1 MSFPTRRLASA
12 LLLLGAATSP
22 LQAQLAAPTG
32 QPDEA
37 RPNKANWALANRFGT
52 GALRS
57 VTYTFGVQP
66 RFLGKS
72 DTMYYNWRD
81 RSGSRFMLYV
91 PSPAG
96 GTKRALFDPAKMAE
110 QLTLLSKKPYD
121 ATNLPFQAITFLKS
135 HKAFRFTVD
144 TVRYEWTLASESL
157 KSLGRVQRNAPPPA
171 DEERDSQGGGF
182 GGGGGGGFG
191 GGAAGRDFKNYA
203 PDSTV
208 FVFARDHNLFLV
220 DVKKGDTTK
229 ISTDGAEDYSFGARD
244 TTENRRQ
251 LNALSGGGGQ
261 QNDGEETE
269 ENDASSRD
277 MRVRPNVIWS
287 PDSKSFAFVRR
298 DQRKVKDLFLVNVLA
313 NPRPVLLHYKYTM
326 PGEENVT
333 QNELWLYRRG
343 DAAIKQVNVRKWKD
357 QSLQDLHWP
366 VSGDKLRLVRRDRPQ
381 RSVDFIEL
389 DVATGAIKTLLT
401 DAIEGAALEP
411 KPVRYLAKGGEFLWW
426 SQKTGWGMFYVYGFD
441 GGEKRALTTGQWNAN
456 SIVKIDSTTK
466 QVWVSGQGRE
476 PGEQLYQT
484 HLYRVNGDGT
494 GFTLLDAGNAHH
506 ALTLGENGTPS
517 IVSPSGRYVYDTYSR
532 MDQTPVSVVR
542 DGLTGRVLTK
552 LEEMDVSKLKELGWK
567 PAEPFSVK
575 AADGVTEL
583 FGNVFKP
590 FDFDSTKR
598 YPVIHYVYP
607 GPQTEAVTT
616 GFSVGGGQMQLAQL
630 GFIVVQ
636 VGHRGGSPLRSLA
649 YHRYGYGNLRDYAL
663 ADKKAAL
670 EQLAARHKFI
680 DLDKV
685 GIYGHSGGG
694 FLTAAAM
701 LLPPYNEFFKVG
713 WSESGNH
720 DNNIY
725 NQNWS
730 EWNHGVRVVAKNDSA
745 RGGARAGAAGA
756 QRRGGP
762 GAGNGVGASREVVQ
776 DSTNIDNVRF
786 EIRVPTNDELAAN
799 LKGNLALVTGDLD
812 NNVHPGGTIRLANAL
827 IKANKRFDYYVYPG
841 EPHGYRGAVGT
852 YNQRMLMEYFAEH
865 LLGDY
870 YRGNGEIK

>member
-1 MSFPTRRLASA
+1 MPHLVRPLGRWTAAVLLAGSA
-12 LLLLGAATSP
+12 AALP
-22 LQAQLAAPTG
+22 AQTGPQAAPTN
-32 QPDEA
+32 A
-37 RPNKANWALANRFGT
+37 NRPNKANWELANRFSGN
-52 GALRS
+52 ALRAI
-57 VTYTFGVQP
+57 TYTFGVQP
-66 RFLGKS
+66 RFLGQTDS
-72 DTMYYNWRD
+72 LYYSWRD
-81 RSGSRFMLYV
+81 RNGTRFMLYV
-91 PSPAG
+91 PSPTG
-96 GTKRALFDPAKMAE
+96 GTKRPLFDPNKMAE
-110 QLTLLSKKPYD
+110 QLTMLSRKPYD
-121 ATNLPFQAITFLKS
+121 ATNLPFQTITFLKN

-144 TVRYEWTLASESL
+144 TVRYEWTLATETL
-157 KSLGRVQRNAPPPA
+157 KSLGRPPRGGPPPA
-171 DEERDSQGGGF
+171 DEERDTQGGGG

-191 GGAAGRDFKNYA
+191 GGNSREFRNFS

-220 DVKKGDTTK
+220 DTLKKDTVK
-229 ISTDGAEDYSFGARD
+229 ISTDGVEDYSFGARD

-251 LNALSGGGGQ
+251 LNALGGGGGQ
-261 QNDGEETE
+261 QQEDGENEG
-269 ENDASSRD
+269 DAGTD
-277 MRVRPNVIWS
+277 MRVRANVVWS
-287 PDSKSFAFVRR
+287 PDSRSFAVVRR

-333 QNELWLYRRG
+333 QNELWVYRRG
-343 DAAIKQVNVRKWKD
+343 EPAIKQVSVRRWKD
-357 QSLQDLHWP
+357 QSLQDVHWP
-366 VSGDKLRLVRRDRPQ
+366 LNGDKVRRVRRDRPQ
-381 RSVDFIEL
+381 RAIDFIEV
-389 DVATGAIKTLLT
+389 DVPSGAIRTLLT

-411 KPVRYLAKGGEFLWW
+411 KPIRYLRKGGDFLWW
-426 SQKTGWGMFYVYGFD
+426 SQKTGWGMYYVYGFD
-441 GGEKRALTTGQWNAN
+441 GGEKRPLTTGQWNTHT
-456 SIVKIDSTTK
+456 IVKIDSTTQ
-466 QVWVSGQGRE
+466 QVWFAGHGRE
-476 PGEQLYQT
+476 PGEQPYQM

-494 GFTLLDAGNAHH
+494 GLTLLDPGNAHH

-517 IVSPSGRYVYDTYSR
+517 IVSPTKRYIYDTYSR
-532 MDQTPVSVVR
+532 IDLAPKSVVR
-542 DGLTGRVLTK
+542 DGATGRVLTT
-552 LEEMDVSKLKELGWK
+552 LEEMDLSKLKELGWK

-583 FGNVFKP
+583 YGNIIKP

-598 YPVIHYVYP
+598 YPVVHYVYP

-649 YHRYGYGNLRDYAL
+649 YHRFGYGNLRDYAL

-670 EQLAARHKFI
+670 EQLAARHSYM
-680 DLDKV
+680 DLEKL

-701 LLPPYNEFFKVG
+701 LLPPYNDFFKVG

-730 EWNHGVRVVAKNDSA
+730 EWNHGVRVVAKTDTA
-745 RGGARAGAAGA
+745 RGGARGGAAA
-756 QRRGGP
+756 TQRRGGP
-762 GAGNGVGASREVVQ
+762 GAGNGGAREVVQ
-776 DSTNIDNVRF
+776 DSTNHDNVRF

-799 LKGNLALVTGDLD
+799 LKGRLALTTGDLD

-870 YRGNGEIK
+870 YRGNAEIK